1 MEIVGNSDRFPL
13 DGKGEGMLN
22 MNQVDQIKELQRQGM
37 GPQEIGQ
44 RLKLNR
50 KTVSRYMAREDY
62 AAAMYHKSP
71 GASRLDPFK
80 AKIDEWLVE
89 DRRMRFKQRHTAKRV
104 HERLREEFPDR
115 YDCSYPLVQRYIKAV
130 KAARGDTQ
138 GYLELVWAA
147 GEAQADFGEAEI
159 LCDGTPVTVKYL
171 VMSFPASNA
180 AYVQVFGGETAE
192 CVAQGLKDIFHR
204 LGGVPL
210 RIVFDNASGVG
221 RRVGEKVTLSQ
232 LFLRFKC
239 HYGFSVSFCN
249 PASGNEK
256 GNVENKVGYIRRNF
270 FVPIPDVGELA
281 GWNGQL
287 LSRCEKDFDR
297 PHYKKPGTIGELFAA
312 DRKALAP
319 LPAKPFNVERF
330 EKVHTDGYGK
340 FCLEGRHWY
349 ATAPELAGREFVVGI
364 GAHTLTVYD
373 STGVILCVHPRVYG
387 AERSDSSNYR
397 TSLEA
402 LLRKPGAWKNS
413 QVRAA
418 MDEPERD
425 FLDRAAK
432 AERMR
437 ILTAL
442 ARAAETIEFETVL
455 LSLSQAINLG
465 TLDQYS
471 LQALAGRAAY
481 ESLGT
486 ENGPGPD
493 LTVYDHALMTNS
505 EAAR

>member
-1 MEIVGNSDRFPL
+1 MEIVGNSGRFPL
-13 DGKGEGMLN
+13 DGKGEGMLK

-37 GPQEIGQ
+37 GPQEIGE

-50 KTVSRYMAREDY
+50 KTVARYMAREDF
-62 AAAMYHKSP
+62 AVQLKTRRLTV
-71 GASRLDPFK
+71 SRLDPFK
-80 AKIDEWLVE
+80 GKIDEWLSE

-104 HERLREEFPDR
+104 HERLLEEFPDR
-115 YDCSYPLVQRYIKAV
+115 YDCSYPLVQRYLKAV
-130 KAARGDTQ
+130 KAAGGNRQ
-138 GYLELVWAA
+138 GFLELVWAA
-147 GEAQADFGEAEI
+147 GEAQADFGEADI
-159 LCDGTPVTVKYL
+159 LCEGAPVTVKYL

-180 AYVQVFGGETAE
+180 AYLQVFRGETAE
-192 CVAQGLKDIFHR
+192 CVTQGLKDMFHHI
-204 LGGVPL
+204 GGVPL
-210 RIVFDNASGVG
+210 RIVFDNATGVG
-221 RRVGEKVTLSQ
+221 RRVGEKVSLSQ

-256 GNVENKVGYIRRNF
+256 GNVENKVGYVRRNF
-270 FVPIPDVGELA
+270 FVPIPQVDELGA
-281 GWNGQL
+281 WNREL
-287 LSRCEKDFDR
+287 LCRCEQDFAR
-297 PHYKKPGTIGELFAA
+297 RHYKKPATIGELFAA
-312 DRKALAP
+312 DRAALAP
-319 LPAKPFNVERF
+319 LPTKPFNVERL
-330 EKVHTDGYGK
+330 ESVHTDGYGK

-349 ATAPELAGREFVVGI
+349 ATAPELAGGDFIAGI
-364 GAHTLTVYD
+364 GAHVVTVYD
-373 STGVILCVHPRVYG
+373 PQGSILCVHRRVYG

-397 TSLEA
+397 TGLEA
-402 LLRKPGAWKNS
+402 LLHKPGAWKNS

-418 MDEPERD
+418 MDGPGRD

-437 ILTAL
+437 ILAAL
-442 ARAAETIEFETVL
+442 DRAAETIEFQTVL
-455 LSLSQAINLG
+455 ASLSQAINLG
-465 TLDQYS
+465 TLDEYS

-493 LTVYDHALMTNS
+493 LTVYDQALIS